1 MSTWLI
7 VIIILVEQFYIMC
20 IQLIIPGTT
29 SSTLPAVRKTYKY
42 KNVYNEKGSDDKHT
56 TFSVP

>member
-1 MSTWLI
+1 MNNVFMSTWL
-7 VIIILVEQFYIMC
+7 VVMIIFVEQYYIIR

-42 KNVYNEKGSDDKHT
+42 KNVYNGKWL
-56 TFSVP
+56 